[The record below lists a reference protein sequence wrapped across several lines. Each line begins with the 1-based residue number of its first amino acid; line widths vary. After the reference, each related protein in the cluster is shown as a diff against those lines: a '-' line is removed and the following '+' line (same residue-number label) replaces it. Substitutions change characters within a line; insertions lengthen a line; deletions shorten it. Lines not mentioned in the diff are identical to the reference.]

1 MMDYPRIPISEWN
14 LGKFPDSMEFQ
25 SWKCNFRTEVC
36 MRTADPQVTML
47 WIKEVEVAKS
57 IDELVTSRSITGQ
70 HNFPE
75 FDLLDAMIASALK
88 KLINTQSTIRKR
100 VCVEEQRAQKDD
112 RFLRGRQIVYMIY
125 EYFRATGAH
134 ETVLGLADLVSVTLQ
149 NTMSRTS
156 M

>member
-25 SWKCNFRTEVC
+25 SWKLHFRTEVC
-36 MRTADPQVTML
+36 TQTADPQVTML
-47 WIKEVEVAKS
+47 WIKEVDVAKS
-57 IDELVTSRSITGQ
+57 IDKLVTSRSRQ
-70 HNFPE
+70 HNLPE

-88 KLINTQSTIRKR
+88 KLINTQSTFRKR
-100 VCVEEQRAQKDD
+100 VSVEEQRAQKDD
-112 RFLRGRQIVYMIY
+112 RFSRGRQIVYMIY

-134 ETVLGLADLVSVTLQ
+134 EAVQGLADLVSVTLQ
-149 NTMSRTS
+149 NTMSKTS

>member
-1 MMDYPRIPISEWN
+1 
-14 LGKFPDSMEFQ
+14 MEFQ
-25 SWKCNFRTEVC
+25 SWKFNFRTEVC

-57 IDELVTSRSITGQ
+57 IDELVTSRSTTGQ

-100 VCVEEQRAQKDD
+100 VSVEEQRAQKDD

-125 EYFRATGAH
+125 EYFRAA
-134 ETVLGLADLVSVTLQ
+134 
-149 NTMSRTS
+149 
-156 M
+156 